1 MDMSSDHERLCLA
14 QVKGSEDHEDCEEGR
29 ETEMGE
35 GRLIA
40 SYSEA

>member
-35 GRLIA
+35 AGCIA